1 MSSPQPRPGSRRRIA
16 GERRPRTAEGTA
28 PAVTQ
33 DLAPAPTPVAGPV
46 VDPVV
51 DPAPPPAPKPPR
63 SRPARPPR
71 SPRPGP
77 SRLVLGLLG
86 ALALVLVVVAAVLGL
101 GVWNVGTVREQS
113 QVDEATR
120 EAPSAAER
128 AAATVL
134 SYDYRSLGADEKAA
148 ERYMTPSYR
157 KQYAST
163 FDNLVRPHAPALHA
177 KVTAQVKASGV
188 SHADP
193 HRVNVLVYVNQT
205 TVSTANGGEPQ
216 QALNRVMLTMQQQG
230 GTWKVDGMTSY

>member
-1 MSSPQPRPGSRRRIA
+1 MSAPQPRPGSRRRIA
-16 GERRPRTAEGTA
+16 GERRPRTTEATTPTGAGPATDTA
-28 PAVTQ
+28 V
-33 DLAPAPTPVAGPV
+33 DEAPTP
-46 VDPVV
+46 
-51 DPAPPPAPKPPR
+51 APKLPR
-63 SRPARPPR
+63 PRPTRQPRPAR
-71 SPRPGP
+71 SPRPRP
-77 SRLVLGLLG
+77 SWLVVGLLG
-86 ALALVLVVVAAVLGL
+86 TLALVLVVVAAVLGL
-101 GVWNVGTVREQS
+101 GVWNVGAVREQS

-120 EAPSAAER
+120 EAPSVAER

-148 ERYMTPSYR
+148 ERYMTPSYH